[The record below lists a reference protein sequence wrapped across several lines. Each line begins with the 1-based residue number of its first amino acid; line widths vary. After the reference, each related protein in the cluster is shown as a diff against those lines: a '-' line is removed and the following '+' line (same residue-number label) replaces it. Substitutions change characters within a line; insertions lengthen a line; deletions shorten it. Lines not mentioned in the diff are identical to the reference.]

1 MPGDVPFPS
10 LVPEEDEQ
18 DGVGA
23 KAPGQEHLAGV
34 YLRAP
39 EGVAPTGEVHEV
51 EALVGELLAD
61 GGKFLPVCALQG
73 LTVVVDVADALGK
86 QWFLGLDP

>member
-1 MPGDVPFPS
+1 VPGDVPSPS

-51 EALVGELLAD
+51 QALMGELLAD
-61 GGKFLPVCALQG
+61 GGELLPVSALQG
-73 LTVVVDVADALGK
+73 LTVVVDVADALGE
-86 QWFLGLDP
+86 QRFLGLGP